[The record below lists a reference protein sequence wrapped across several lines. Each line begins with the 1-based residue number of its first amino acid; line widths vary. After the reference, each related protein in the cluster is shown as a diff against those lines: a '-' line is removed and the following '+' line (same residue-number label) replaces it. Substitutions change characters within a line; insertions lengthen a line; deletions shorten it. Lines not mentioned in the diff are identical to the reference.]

1 MKPSKLV
8 TGFVCAALLFPYVAF
23 AGVALDEE
31 YLNGV
36 AFEGQSAQMMQIA
49 ALSDSEMESTEG
61 AGWWVP
67 VLFVARV
74 LWGIFNPAN
83 IKNAGEGSDEVPE
96 QDDDAAMGGVVVS
109 QPSGSRGGWWSSW
122 SWARR

>member
-61 AGWWVP
+61 AGWWWVVP
-67 VLFVARV
+67 VILS
-74 LWGIFNPAN
+74 LLLTGDTP
-83 IKNAGEGSDEVPE
+83 
-96 QDDDAAMGGVVVS
+96 QDNDNDNDNDND
-109 QPSGSRGGWWSSW
+109 SSW
-122 SWARR
+122 SWSRR